1 MISMAGTA
9 GLAARTAALGTAAHA
24 TAPHA
29 AAAPHA
35 AGTGSRS
42 LPVTVLSFYGQPW
55 WLILLKVVAIFA
67 FLMLTTLFMIW
78 AERRVIGRMQQR
90 PGPNRAGPFG
100 LLQSLMDGIKLP
112 LKEDIVPRHVDKL
125 LFWLA
130 PAIALVPAFVSFAII
145 PFGPEVSIFHH
156 QTPLQLTDLPVA
168 VLLVLAM
175 SSIGV
180 YGIVLAGWASA
191 SPYPLLGA
199 LRSSAQVVSYEIAM
213 GLSFV
218 AVFLY
223 SGSLSTSAIVNAQAH
238 GNAFAVGGVTLH
250 YPSWFA
256 VLLFPSF
263 FIYLITMV
271 GETNRLPFDLPEG
284 EGELVG
290 GFHTEYSSLKFALF
304 YLAEYINMTTVA
316 GLATTLFL
324 GGWRAPWPISVWAG
338 ANSGWWPLLWFLGKV
353 FILLFC
359 FVWLRGTL
367 PRIRYDQLM
376 TFGWK
381 ILIPA
386 SLAWI
391 LMIATIRVWRQH
403 GGSTPVYIVG
413 GAILGALLVLAWA
426 GDVASERRRAA
437 AAGAAGP
444 AAGTSAGTSA
454 AADGADTAG
463 PGFPVPPLDLPH
475 YHGIGVTAG
484 PGGGQAD
491 PDAVPRAGVKEVTG
505 A

>member
-1 MISMAGTA
+1 MISMAGAA
-9 GLAARTAALGTAAHA
+9 GLAARTAATLGG
-24 TAPHA
+24 A
-29 AAAPHA
+29 AAAPRPAVTPSPA
-35 AGTGSRS
+35 AH
-42 LPVTVLSFYGQPW
+42 PVTVLSFLGQPW
-55 WLILLKVVAIFA
+55 WMILLKVVAIFA

-112 LKEDIVPRHVDKL
+112 LKEDIVPRQVDKL

-145 PFGPEVSIFHH
+145 PFGPEVSIFGVR
-156 QTPLQLTDLPVA
+156 TPLQLTDLSVA

-191 SPYPLLGA
+191 SPYSLLGG

-223 SGSLSTSAIVNAQAH
+223 AGSLSTSAIVNAQASGH
-238 GNAFAVGGVTLH
+238 EFHVGGVSLH
-250 YPSWFA
+250 YPSWYA

-290 GFHTEYSSLKFALF
+290 GFHTENSSLKFALF

-316 GLATTLFL
+316 ALATTLFL
-324 GGWRAPWPISVWAG
+324 GGWRAPWPITIWAG
-338 ANSGWWPLLWFLGKV
+338 ANSGWWALLWFLAKV
-353 FILLFC
+353 LILLFG

-376 TFGWK
+376 AFGWK
-381 ILIPA
+381 VLIPV

-413 GAILGALLVLAWA
+413 GALLGALLLLAWA
-426 GDVASERRRAA
+426 GDVASERRRQAA
-437 AAGAAGP
+437 AQAAEPEAAEPEPGA
-444 AAGTSAGTSA
+444 
-454 AADGADTAG
+454 
-463 PGFPVPPLDLPH
+463 GFPVPPLDLPH
-475 YHGIGVTAG
+475 YHGIGVEAT
-484 PGGGQAD
+484 PGGSTVD
-491 PDAVPRAGVKEVTG
+491 PDAVPRAGIKEVTG